1 MTGSVRGAWGVVP
14 PQEHRSS
21 RGAWGPVLPQEHGQ
35 EVQEPDEGLHV
46 LVVDDELPAIE
57 DLAYLLA
64 ADHRVRRVSTA
75 STGAAALR
83 ALEDSAVAALFLD
96 IRMPGLS
103 GLDLARVLAHF
114 ERPPKIV
121 FVTAYETHAVEAFEL
136 GAVDYLLKPVGQE
149 RLAEA
154 VRRVVEAVTGRP
166 GPAVTTDD
174 ETIPVELV
182 GVTRFVRRSEV
193 RYAEAHGDYARRHT
207 RQESYL
213 VRTSLTALEDAW
225 SDAGFIRVHRSH
237 LVALAYIDE
246 MYVESGRCA
255 IRVGDMR
262 LPVSRRNTRALRDR
276 LVRSARPGA
285 SRL

>member
-1 MTGSVRGAWGVVP
+1 MTSLAEESV
-14 PQEHRSS
+14 E
-21 RGAWGPVLPQEHGQ
+21 
-35 EVQEPDEGLHV
+35 EGLHV

-64 ADHRVRRVSTA
+64 ADDRVCRVSTA
-75 STGAAALR
+75 ATGAAALR
-83 ALEDSAVAALFLD
+83 ALEDGAVAALFLD

-121 FVTAYETHAVEAFEL
+121 FVTAYETHAVDAFEL
-136 GAVDYLLKPVGQE
+136 GAVDYLLKPVAQE

-154 VRRVVEAVTGRP
+154 VRRVVEAVSGRTRQEVAP
-166 GPAVTTDD
+166 ED
-174 ETIPVELV
+174 EMIPVELV

-193 RYAEAHGDYARRHT
+193 RYAEAHGDYARLHT
-207 RQESYL
+207 QRESYL
-213 VRTSLTALEDAW
+213 VRTSLTALEEAW
-225 SDAGFIRVHRSH
+225 SDAGFVRVHRSH

-246 MYVESGRCA
+246 MYIESGRCA
-255 IRVGDMR
+255 VRVGDMR

-276 LVRSARPGA
+276 LVRHARPGA
-285 SRL
+285 HRP